1 MRSGIISQGNR
12 FSKTHQA
19 KGETCMKY
27 FFALLATITFSICTF
42 AADVAGIKIPDS
54 AKVEGQ
60 ELKLNGAG
68 VRTRMFIKVYVA
80 GLYLEQKANTADAVL
95 GNKGVKRIA
104 LHIMRDLKADVFT
117 SALHDGLTANN
128 NAAEMAK
135 IEDRI
140 KEFNGILGGVGG
152 VKKGDIV
159 QLDYLPIAGTRVVI
173 NGDTKGAIGGDDFYR
188 ALMKVWLG
196 EKPID
201 ADLKR
206 NLLGS

>member
-1 MRSGIISQGNR
+1 MR
-12 FSKTHQA
+12 H
-19 KGETCMKY
+19 
-27 FFALLATITFSICTF
+27 FFALLVTFAFSICTF

-80 GLYLEQKANTADAVL
+80 GLYLEQKANAADAVL

-104 LHIMRDLKADVFT
+104 LYIMRDLKADVFS
-117 SALHDGLTANN
+117 SALQDGLMANN
-128 NAAEMAK
+128 SAAEMAK

-140 KEFNGILGGVGG
+140 KEFNGILSGAGG
-152 VKKGDIV
+152 VKKGDVV
-159 QLDYLPIAGTRVVI
+159 QLDYLPVAGTRVVI
-173 NGDTKGAIGGDDFYR
+173 NGDTKGAIGGEDFYR
-188 ALMKVWLG
+188 ALLKVWLG

-201 ADLKR
+201 ADLKK